1 MPTAIEVDRVCK
13 KFLRGERVDSLR
25 DLLPTIAR
33 GLLSRDGHAAARD
46 DEFWALR
53 DVSFS
58 VGPGD
63 ALGIVGPNGAGKS
76 TMLRLLTRILRPTS
90 GSVKVRGRVGALI
103 EIAAAFHP
111 DLTGR
116 ENIFLQGAILGM
128 RRAEVARKLDAIVD
142 FAGVSEFIDTPV
154 KRYSSGMHARLG
166 FSVAAHLDPDVL
178 LIDEVLSVGDMAFQ
192 QKCVERMKEFKRQ
205 GVAITFVSHNL
216 QAVAGLCERALYL
229 HNEMRACGPAHEVIE
244 RYVSATYER
253 GASDTV
259 GGAAVVRAELVD
271 ADGVSV
277 RTAAPHAL
285 LKLRVTF
292 SAAAAVEDVT
302 FGFLVHRSTDNLLVY
317 DANVPGNEIAVPS
330 LGAREQ
336 ITVDFCFRAHV
347 SRGQYH
353 LECHLLHN
361 PTRRFLTRLRPA
373 ALLTIDE
380 DRSYAGVVD
389 LELEAV
395 VVERTET

>member
-1 MPTAIEVDRVCK
+1 MPTAIEVDGVCK
-13 KFLRGERVDSLR
+13 KFQRGERVDSLR
-25 DLLPTIAR
+25 DLLPAIAR
-33 GLLSRDGHAAARD
+33 GLLSRNGESVRQ

-58 VGPGD
+58 VAPGE

-90 GSVKVRGRVGALI
+90 GAVKVRGRVGALI
-103 EIAAAFHP
+103 EVAAAFHP

-142 FAGVSEFIDTPV
+142 FAGVGDFIETPV

-205 GVAITFVSHNL
+205 GVAIAFVSHNL
-216 QAVAGLCERALYL
+216 QAVASLCERAVYL
-229 HNEMRACGPAHEVIE
+229 HSEMRAYGSSHDVIE
-244 RYVSATYER
+244 RYVTEMYRR
-253 GASDTV
+253 GTSDAAD
-259 GGAAVVRAELVD
+259 GAAVVRAELLD
-271 ADGVSV
+271 ADGAPV
-277 RTAAPHAL
+277 RTAAPNAL

-292 SAAAAVEDVT
+292 CAGAPVSDLT
-302 FGFLVHRSTDNLLVY
+302 LGFLVHRSTDNLLVY
-317 DANVPGNEIAVPS
+317 DANIRADEIGMIS
-330 LGAREQ
+330 LGPLEQ
-336 ITVDFCFRAHV
+336 VTVEFRFRAHV
-347 SRGQYH
+347 RRGQYH

-373 ALLTIDE
+373 ALLTIEE
-380 DRSYAGVVD
+380 DRSYGGVVD
-389 LELEAV
+389 LELDAV
-395 VVERTET
+395 VVDRTEA

>member
-1 MPTAIEVDRVCK
+1 LK
-13 KFLRGERVDSLR
+13 
-25 DLLPTIAR
+25 
-33 GLLSRDGHAAARD
+33 
-46 DEFWALR
+46 

-58 VGPGD
+58 VAPGE

-90 GSVKVRGRVGALI
+90 GAVKVRGRVGALI
-103 EIAAAFHP
+103 EVAAAFHP

-142 FAGVSEFIDTPV
+142 FAGVSDFIDTPV

-166 FSVAAHLDPDVL
+166 FSVAAQLDPDVL

-205 GVAITFVSHNL
+205 GVALTFVSHNL
-216 QAVAGLCERALYL
+216 QAVAGLCERAMYL
-229 HNEMRACGPAHEVIE
+229 DNEVRAYGSAHDVIE
-244 RYVSATYER
+244 SYIATTYQR
-253 GASDTV
+253 GAAEGPD
-259 GGAAVVRAELVD
+259 GAAVVRAELVD
-271 ADGVSV
+271 ANGAAV
-277 RTAAPHAL
+277 RIAAPNAL

-292 SAAAAVEDVT
+292 SVAALVDDLT
-302 FGFLVHRSTDNLLVY
+302 LGFLMHRSTDNLLVY
-317 DANVPGNEIAVPS
+317 DANIRGSEIGMRS
-330 LGAREQ
+330 LRPLEQ
-336 ITVDFCFRAHV
+336 VTVEFSFRTHV
-347 SRGQYH
+347 TRGQYH

-373 ALLTIDE
+373 ALLTIEE
-380 DRSYAGVVD
+380 DRTYTGVAD
-389 LELEAV
+389 LELEACI
-395 VVERTET
+395 VERLET